1 MMKKTLPSK
10 KTLRAAAAIVICITF
25 GPSAHA
31 QMAVFDA
38 GNYANTLR
46 EVQTAANQLTQL
58 NAQLQQMRQQ
68 YQMFTNPSNIT
79 QMLPALNAPSLQNS
93 MPAAS
98 SVPDKIVGS
107 PNTLSSAGQIF
118 YQLNHVFTATGTDP
132 QANLL
137 NRSAISTANIQGMA
151 AANLA
156 SIEQRQSNL
165 NGMQMEL
172 QNATDIKQVTAING
186 RIAIESNAI
195 QGQQA
200 QAQNLAALA
209 SAQAQADQQA
219 ALQSIRQGH
228 EQAAAMFTGTLN

>member
-1 MMKKTLPSK
+1 MKKAL
-10 KTLRAAAAIVICITF
+10 LAAAAVVACMTF
-25 GPSAHA
+25 GPGAHA

-38 GNYANTLR
+38 GNFANTLR
-46 EVQTAANQLTQL
+46 EVQTAASQLAQL

-68 YQMFTNPSNIT
+68 YQMFTSPSNIT
-79 QMLPALNAPSLQNS
+79 GMLPALNAPSLQNP

-98 SVPDKIVGS
+98 SMPGQVVGS
-107 PNTLSSAGQIF
+107 ANSLSSLGQTF

-137 NRSAISTANIQGMA
+137 NRSSISTANIQGIA

-156 SIEQRQSNL
+156 SIEQRQASL
-165 NGMQMEL
+165 NDMQTEL
-172 QNATDIKQVTAING
+172 QNATDIKQVNAING

-200 QAQNLAALA
+200 QAQNLGALA

>member
-1 MMKKTLPSK
+1 MKKAL
-10 KTLRAAAAIVICITF
+10 LAAAAVVACMTF
-25 GPSAHA
+25 GPGAHA

-38 GNYANTLR
+38 GNFANTLR
-46 EVQTAANQLTQL
+46 EVQTAASQLAQL

-68 YQMFTNPSNIT
+68 YQMFTSPSNIT
-79 QMLPALNAPSLQNS
+79 GMLPALNAPSVQNPMPTASS
-93 MPAAS
+93 MPGQ
-98 SVPDKIVGS
+98 IVGS
-107 PNTLSSAGQIF
+107 ANSLSSLGQTF
-118 YQLNHVFTATGTDP
+118 YQLNHVFTASGTDP

-137 NRSAISTANIQGMA
+137 NRSSISTANIQGIA

-156 SIEQRQSNL
+156 SIEQRQASL
-165 NGMQMEL
+165 NDMQTEL
-172 QNATDIKQVTAING
+172 QNATDIKQVNAING

-200 QAQNLAALA
+200 QAQNLGALA

-228 EQAAAMFTGTLN
+228 EQAAALFTGTLN

>member
-1 MMKKTLPSK
+1 MKKAL
-10 KTLRAAAAIVICITF
+10 LAAAAVVACMTF
-25 GPSAHA
+25 GPGAHA

-38 GNYANTLR
+38 GNFANTLR
-46 EVQTAANQLTQL
+46 EVQTAASQLAQL

-68 YQMFTNPSNIT
+68 YQMFTSPSNIT
-79 QMLPALNAPSLQNS
+79 GMLPALNAPSLQNP

-98 SVPDKIVGS
+98 SMPGQIVGS
-107 PNTLSSAGQIF
+107 ANSLSGLGQTF

-137 NRSAISTANIQGMA
+137 NRSSISTANIQGIA

-156 SIEQRQSNL
+156 SIEQRQASL
-165 NGMQMEL
+165 NDMQTEL
-172 QNATDIKQVTAING
+172 QNATDIKQVNAING

-200 QAQNLAALA
+200 QAQNLGALA

>member
-1 MMKKTLPSK
+1 MKKALLT
-10 KTLRAAAAIVICITF
+10 AAAVVACITF
-25 GPSAHA
+25 GPGAHA

-38 GNYANTLR
+38 SNFANTLR

-79 QMLPALNAPSLQNS
+79 GMLPALNAPSLQNS

-98 SVPDKIVGS
+98 SMPGQVVGS
-107 PNTLSSAGQIF
+107 ANALSSLGQTF
-118 YQLNHVFTATGTDP
+118 YKLNHVFTATGTDP

-137 NRSAISTANIQGMA
+137 NRSSISTANIQGIA

-156 SIEQRQSNL
+156 SIEQRQGNL
-165 NGMQMEL
+165 NEMQTEL
-172 QNATDIKQVTAING
+172 ENATDIKQVTAING

>member
-1 MMKKTLPSK
+1 MKKAL
-10 KTLRAAAAIVICITF
+10 LAAAAVVACMTF
-25 GPSAHA
+25 GPGAHA

-38 GNYANTLR
+38 GNFANTLR
-46 EVQTAANQLTQL
+46 EVQTAASQLAQL

-68 YQMFTNPSNIT
+68 YQMFTSPSNIT
-79 QMLPALNAPSLQNS
+79 GMLPALNAPSLQNP

-98 SVPDKIVGS
+98 SMPGQIVGS
-107 PNTLSSAGQIF
+107 ANSLSSLGQTF

-137 NRSAISTANIQGMA
+137 NRSSISTANIQGIA

-156 SIEQRQSNL
+156 SIEQRQASL
-165 NGMQMEL
+165 NDMQMEL
-172 QNATDIKQVTAING
+172 QNATDIKQVNAING

-200 QAQNLAALA
+200 QAQNLGALA

-228 EQAAAMFTGTLN
+228 EQAAALFTGTLN

>member
-1 MMKKTLPSK
+1 MKAMKKTL
-10 KTLRAAAAIVICITF
+10 LAAAVAVCMMA
-25 GPSAHA
+25 GSAAHA
-31 QMAVFDA
+31 QYAVYDA
-38 GNYANTLR
+38 ANFANTLR

-79 QMLPALNAPSLQNS
+79 GMLPALNAPSLQNS

-98 SVPDKIVGS
+98 SIPGQIVGS
-107 PNTLSSAGQIF
+107 PNTLSSSGQTF

-137 NRSAISTANIQGMA
+137 NRSSISTANIQGIA
-151 AANLA
+151 AANLV
-156 SIEQRQSNL
+156 SIEQRQANL
-165 NGMQMEL
+165 NEMQTEL

-200 QAQNLAALA
+200 QAQNLGALA
-209 SAQAQADQQA
+209 AAQTQADQQA

>member
-1 MMKKTLPSK
+1 MNKALLT
-10 KTLRAAAAIVICITF
+10 AAAAVVSMTF
-25 GPSAHA
+25 GPGAQA

-38 GNYANTLR
+38 GNFANTLL

-68 YQMFTNPSNIT
+68 YQMFTNPSDIT
-79 QMLPALNAPSLQNS
+79 GMLPALNVPSLQNS

-98 SVPDKIVGS
+98 SMAGQVVGS
-107 PNTLSSAGQIF
+107 ANTLSGLGQTF
-118 YQLNHVFTATGTDP
+118 YKLNHVFTATGTDP
-132 QANLL
+132 QAALL
-137 NRSAISTANIQGMA
+137 NRSSISTANIQGIA

-156 SIEQRQSNL
+156 SIEQRQASL
-165 NGMQMEL
+165 NEMQTEL
-172 QNATDIKQVTAING
+172 ENATDIKQVTAVNG

-209 SAQAQADQQA
+209 SSQAQADQQA

-228 EQAAAMFTGTLN
+228 EQAAAMFTGTLD

>member
-1 MMKKTLPSK
+1 MKKSLLT
-10 KTLRAAAAIVICITF
+10 AAAVAACMTF
-25 GPSAHA
+25 GPGAHA

-38 GNYANTLR
+38 GNFANTLR

-58 NAQLQQMRQQ
+58 NAQLEQMRQQ
-68 YQMFTNPSNIT
+68 YQMFTSPSNIIG
-79 QMLPALNAPSLQNS
+79 MLPRLNAPSLQNS
-93 MPAAS
+93 MPATSTMPGQLA
-98 SVPDKIVGS
+98 GL
-107 PNTLSSAGQIF
+107 PNTLSSAGQTF
-118 YQLNHVFTATGTDP
+118 YNLNHVFTATGTDP

-156 SIEQRQSNL
+156 SIEQRQASL
-165 NGMQMEL
+165 NDMQAEL

-219 ALQSIRQGH
+219 ALQSTRQGH
-228 EQAAAMFTGTLN
+228 EQAAAMFTGNLN

>member
-1 MMKKTLPSK
+1 MKKALLT
-10 KTLRAAAAIVICITF
+10 AAAVVACMTF
-25 GPSAHA
+25 GPGAHA

-38 GNYANTLR
+38 SNFANTLR

-79 QMLPALNAPSLQNS
+79 GMLPALNAPSLQNS

-98 SVPDKIVGS
+98 SMPGQVVGS
-107 PNTLSSAGQIF
+107 ANALSSLGQTF
-118 YQLNHVFTATGTDP
+118 YKLNHVFTATGTDP

-137 NRSAISTANIQGMA
+137 NRSSISTANIQGMA

-156 SIEQRQSNL
+156 SIEQRQTNL
-165 NGMQMEL
+165 NEMQTEL
-172 QNATDIKQVTAING
+172 ENATDIKQVTAING

-209 SAQAQADQQA
+209 SAQAQAVQQA

>member
-1 MMKKTLPSK
+1 MKKAL
-10 KTLRAAAAIVICITF
+10 LAAAAVVACMTF
-25 GPSAHA
+25 GPGAHA

-38 GNYANTLR
+38 GNFANTLR
-46 EVQTAANQLTQL
+46 EVQTAASQLAQL

-68 YQMFTNPSNIT
+68 YQMFTSPSNIT
-79 QMLPALNAPSLQNS
+79 GMLPALNAPSLQNP

-98 SVPDKIVGS
+98 SMPGQIVGS
-107 PNTLSSAGQIF
+107 ANSLSSLGQTF

-137 NRSAISTANIQGMA
+137 NRSSISTANIQGIA

-156 SIEQRQSNL
+156 SIEQRQASL
-165 NGMQMEL
+165 NDMQTEL
-172 QNATDIKQVTAING
+172 QNATDIKQVNAING

-200 QAQNLAALA
+200 QAQNLGALA

>member
-1 MMKKTLPSK
+1 MKKAL
-10 KTLRAAAAIVICITF
+10 LAAAAVVACMIF
-25 GPSAHA
+25 GPGAQA

-38 GNYANTLR
+38 GNFANTLR
-46 EVQTAANQLTQL
+46 EVQTAASQLAQL

-68 YQMFTNPSNIT
+68 YQMFTSPSNIT
-79 QMLPALNAPSLQNS
+79 GMLPALNAPSLQNP

-98 SVPDKIVGS
+98 SMPGRIVGS
-107 PNTLSSAGQIF
+107 ANSLSSLGQTF
-118 YQLNHVFTATGTDP
+118 YQMNHVFTATGTDP

-137 NRSAISTANIQGMA
+137 NRSSISTANIQGIA

-156 SIEQRQSNL
+156 SIEQRQASL
-165 NGMQMEL
+165 NDMQTEL
-172 QNATDIKQVTAING
+172 QNATDIKQVNAING

-200 QAQNLAALA
+200 QAQNLGALA

>member
-1 MMKKTLPSK
+1 
-10 KTLRAAAAIVICITF
+10 
-25 GPSAHA
+25 
-31 QMAVFDA
+31 
-38 GNYANTLR
+38 
-46 EVQTAANQLTQL
+46 
-58 NAQLQQMRQQ
+58 
-68 YQMFTNPSNIT
+68 
-79 QMLPALNAPSLQNS
+79 MLPALNAPSLQNS

-98 SVPDKIVGS
+98 SMPGQVVGS
-107 PNTLSSAGQIF
+107 ANALSSLGQTF
-118 YQLNHVFTATGTDP
+118 YKLNHVFTATGTDP

-137 NRSAISTANIQGMA
+137 NRSSISTANIQGIA

-156 SIEQRQSNL
+156 SIEQRQGNL
-165 NGMQMEL
+165 NEMQTEL
-172 QNATDIKQVTAING
+172 ENATDIKQVTAING

>member
-1 MMKKTLPSK
+1 MKTALLASAA
-10 KTLRAAAAIVICITF
+10 LLSYLISGSDVRAQV
-25 GPSAHA
+25 
-31 QMAVFDA
+31 AVFDSP
-38 GNYANTLR
+38 NFANTLR
-46 EVQTAANQLTQL
+46 ETVTATKELV
-58 NAQLQQMRQQ
+58 QLQQQLVQLQQ
-68 YQMFTNPSNIT
+68 TYRMLTNPSDVT
-79 QMLPALNAPSLQNS
+79 GMFPVLNAPAMQNS

-98 SVPDKIVGS
+98 SIPGQIVGS
-107 PNTLSSAGQIF
+107 SSVLSSAGQIF
-118 YQLNHVFTATGTDP
+118 YNLNHVFSATGTDP
-132 QANLL
+132 QATLL
-137 NRSAISTANIQGMA
+137 NRSSISTANIQGIA

-165 NGMQMEL
+165 NVMQAEL
-172 QNATDIKQVTAING
+172 QGATDIKQVTAING

-200 QAQNLAALA
+200 QAQNLAAMA

>member
-1 MMKKTLPSK
+1 MKKAL
-10 KTLRAAAAIVICITF
+10 LAAAAVVACMTF
-25 GPSAHA
+25 GPGVQA

-38 GNYANTLR
+38 GNFANTLR
-46 EVQTAANQLTQL
+46 EVQTAASQLAQL

-68 YQMFTNPSNIT
+68 YQMFTSPSNIT
-79 QMLPALNAPSLQNS
+79 GMLPALNAPSLQNPMPVASS
-93 MPAAS
+93 MPGQ
-98 SVPDKIVGS
+98 IVGS
-107 PNTLSSAGQIF
+107 ANSLSSLGQTF

-137 NRSAISTANIQGMA
+137 NRSSISTANIQGIA

-156 SIEQRQSNL
+156 SIEQRQASL
-165 NGMQMEL
+165 NDMQTEL
-172 QNATDIKQVTAING
+172 QNATDIKQVNAING

-200 QAQNLAALA
+200 QAQNLGALA

-228 EQAAAMFTGTLN
+228 EQAAALFTGTLN

>member
-1 MMKKTLPSK
+1 MKKAL
-10 KTLRAAAAIVICITF
+10 LAAAAVVACMTF
-25 GPSAHA
+25 GPGAHA

-38 GNYANTLR
+38 GNFANTLR
-46 EVQTAANQLTQL
+46 EVQTAASQLAQL

-68 YQMFTNPSNIT
+68 YQMFTSPSNIT
-79 QMLPALNAPSLQNS
+79 GMLPALNAPSLQNP

-98 SVPDKIVGS
+98 SMPGQIVGS
-107 PNTLSSAGQIF
+107 ANSLSSLGQTF

-137 NRSAISTANIQGMA
+137 NRSSISTANIQGIA

-156 SIEQRQSNL
+156 SIEQRQASL
-165 NGMQMEL
+165 NDMQTEL
-172 QNATDIKQVTAING
+172 QNATDIKQVNAING

-200 QAQNLAALA
+200 QAQNLGALV
-209 SAQAQADQQA
+209 SAQTQADQQA

-228 EQAAAMFTGTLN
+228 EQAAALFTGTLN

>member
-1 MMKKTLPSK
+1 MKKALLT
-10 KTLRAAAAIVICITF
+10 AAAVIACMAF
-25 GPSAHA
+25 GPGAQA

-38 GNYANTLR
+38 SNFANTLR

-79 QMLPALNAPSLQNS
+79 GMLPALNAPSLQNS

-98 SVPDKIVGS
+98 SMPGQVVGS
-107 PNTLSSAGQIF
+107 ANALSSLGQTF
-118 YQLNHVFTATGTDP
+118 YKLNHVFTATGTDP

-137 NRSAISTANIQGMA
+137 NRSSISTANIQGIA

-156 SIEQRQSNL
+156 SIEQRQGNL
-165 NGMQMEL
+165 NEMQTEL
-172 QNATDIKQVTAING
+172 ENATDIKQVTAING

>member
-1 MMKKTLPSK
+1 MKKTFL
-10 KTLRAAAAIVICITF
+10 AAAAVVVCINF
-25 GPSAHA
+25 GPGAHA

-38 GNYANTLR
+38 ANFANTLR

-68 YQMFTNPSNIT
+68 YQMFTNRSNIT
-79 QMLPALNAPSLQNS
+79 GMLSALNAPSLQNS

-98 SVPDKIVGS
+98 SMPGQIVGS
-107 PNTLSSAGQIF
+107 PNTLSSAGQTF
-118 YQLNHVFTATGTDP
+118 YQLNHVFTATGKDP

-137 NRSAISTANIQGMA
+137 NHSAISTANIQGMA

-156 SIEQRQSNL
+156 SIEQRQANL
-165 NGMQMEL
+165 NDMQTEL

-200 QAQNLAALA
+200 QAQNLATLA

>member
-1 MMKKTLPSK
+1 MPTMKKTL
-10 KTLRAAAAIVICITF
+10 LAAAAIGACMTF
-25 GPSAHA
+25 GPSAQA

-38 GNYANTLR
+38 GNFANTLR

-68 YQMFTNPSNIT
+68 NQMFTNPTNIIG
-79 QMLPALNAPSLQNS
+79 MFPALNAPFLQNP

-98 SVPDKIVGS
+98 AMPGQVVGS
-107 PNTLSSAGQIF
+107 TNALSGLGQTF
-118 YQLNHVFTATGTDP
+118 YSLNHVFTATGTDP
-132 QANLL
+132 QASLL
-137 NRSAISTANIQGMA
+137 NRSSISTANIQGIA

-156 SIEQRQSNL
+156 SIEQRQAHL
-165 NGMQMEL
+165 NEMQIEL
-172 QNATDIKQVTAING
+172 QNATDIKQVDAING

-200 QAQNLAALA
+200 QAQNLLAMA

-228 EQAAAMFTGTLN
+228 EQAAAQFTGTLN

>member
-1 MMKKTLPSK
+1 MKKAL
-10 KTLRAAAAIVICITF
+10 LAAAAVVACMTF
-25 GPSAHA
+25 GPNAHA

-38 GNYANTLR
+38 GNFANTLR
-46 EVQTAANQLTQL
+46 EVQTAASQLAQL

-68 YQMFTNPSNIT
+68 YQMFTSPSNIT
-79 QMLPALNAPSLQNS
+79 GMLPALNAPSLQNP

-98 SVPDKIVGS
+98 SMPGQIVGS
-107 PNTLSSAGQIF
+107 ANSLSSLGQTF

-137 NRSAISTANIQGMA
+137 NRSSISTANIQGIA

-156 SIEQRQSNL
+156 SIEQRQASL
-165 NGMQMEL
+165 NDMQTEL
-172 QNATDIKQVTAING
+172 QNATDIKQVNAING

-200 QAQNLAALA
+200 QAQNLGALA

>member
-1 MMKKTLPSK
+1 MKKALLT
-10 KTLRAAAAIVICITF
+10 AAAVVACMTF
-25 GPSAHA
+25 GPGAHA

-38 GNYANTLR
+38 SNFANTLR

-68 YQMFTNPSNIT
+68 YQMFTSPSNIT
-79 QMLPALNAPSLQNS
+79 GMLPALNAPSLQNP

-98 SVPDKIVGS
+98 SMPGQIVGS
-107 PNTLSSAGQIF
+107 TSSLSSQGQTF

-137 NRSAISTANIQGMA
+137 NRSSISTANIQGIA

-156 SIEQRQSNL
+156 SIEQRQASL
-165 NGMQMEL
+165 NDMQMDL
-172 QNATDIKQVTAING
+172 QNATDIKQVNAING

-200 QAQNLAALA
+200 QAQNLATLA

-219 ALQSIRQGH
+219 AQQSIRQGH

>member
-1 MMKKTLPSK
+1 MKKALLT
-10 KTLRAAAAIVICITF
+10 AAAVVACMTF
-25 GPSAHA
+25 GPAAHA

-38 GNYANTLR
+38 SNFANTLR

-68 YQMFTNPSNIT
+68 YQMFTNPTNIT
-79 QMLPALNAPSLQNS
+79 GMLPALNAPSLQNPMPAVSS
-93 MPAAS
+93 MPGQ
-98 SVPDKIVGS
+98 IVGS
-107 PNTLSSAGQIF
+107 PNTLSSSGQTF
-118 YQLNHVFTATGTDP
+118 YNLNHVFTATGTDP
-132 QANLL
+132 QATLL
-137 NRSAISTANIQGMA
+137 NRSSISTANIQGIA

-156 SIEQRQSNL
+156 SIEQRQASL
-165 NGMQMEL
+165 NDMQTEL

-209 SAQAQADQQA
+209 AAQAQANQQA

>member
-1 MMKKTLPSK
+1 MKKALLT
-10 KTLRAAAAIVICITF
+10 AAAVVACMTF
-25 GPSAHA
+25 GPGAHA

-38 GNYANTLR
+38 SNFANTLR

-79 QMLPALNAPSLQNS
+79 GMLPALNAPSLQNS

-98 SVPDKIVGS
+98 SMPGQVVGS
-107 PNTLSSAGQIF
+107 ANALSSLGQTF
-118 YQLNHVFTATGTDP
+118 YKLNHVFTATGTDP

-137 NRSAISTANIQGMA
+137 NRSSISTANIQGIA

-156 SIEQRQSNL
+156 SIEQRQANL
-165 NGMQMEL
+165 NEMQTEL
-172 QNATDIKQVTAING
+172 ENATDIKQVTAING

>member
-1 MMKKTLPSK
+1 MKKALLT
-10 KTLRAAAAIVICITF
+10 AAAVVACMTF
-25 GPSAHA
+25 GPGAHA

-38 GNYANTLR
+38 SNFANTLR

-79 QMLPALNAPSLQNS
+79 GMLPALNAPSLQNS

-98 SVPDKIVGS
+98 SMPGQVVGS
-107 PNTLSSAGQIF
+107 ANALSSLGQTF
-118 YQLNHVFTATGTDP
+118 YKLNHVFTATGTDP

-137 NRSAISTANIQGMA
+137 NRSSISTANIQGIA

-156 SIEQRQSNL
+156 SIEQRQGNL
-165 NGMQMEL
+165 NEMQTEL
-172 QNATDIKQVTAING
+172 ENATDIKQVTAING

>member
-1 MMKKTLPSK
+1 MKKALLT
-10 KTLRAAAAIVICITF
+10 AAAVIACMTF
-25 GPSAHA
+25 GPGAQA

-38 GNYANTLR
+38 SNFANTLR

-79 QMLPALNAPSLQNS
+79 GMLPALNAPSLQNS

-98 SVPDKIVGS
+98 SMPGQVVGS
-107 PNTLSSAGQIF
+107 ANALSSLGQTF
-118 YQLNHVFTATGTDP
+118 YKLNHVFTATGTDP

-137 NRSAISTANIQGMA
+137 NRSSISTANIQGIA

-156 SIEQRQSNL
+156 SIEQRQGNL
-165 NGMQMEL
+165 NEMQTEL
-172 QNATDIKQVTAING
+172 ENATDIKQVTAING

>member
-1 MMKKTLPSK
+1 MKKIL
-10 KTLRAAAAIVICITF
+10 LAAAVAVCLTA
-25 GPSAHA
+25 GPGAHA
-31 QMAVFDA
+31 QMAVYDA
-38 GNYANTLR
+38 ANFVNTLR
-46 EVQTAANQLTQL
+46 EVETAANQLTQL

-79 QMLPALNAPSLQNS
+79 GMLPALNTPSLQNP
-93 MPAAS
+93 MPSAS
-98 SVPDKIVGS
+98 AVTGQIAGS
-107 PNTLSSAGQIF
+107 ANTLSSAGQSF
-118 YQLNHVFTATGTDP
+118 YKLNHVYTATGSDP
-132 QANLL
+132 QAALL

-151 AANLA
+151 SANLA
-156 SIEQRQSNL
+156 SIEQRQASL
-165 NGMQMEL
+165 NDMQAEL
-172 QNATDIKQVTAING
+172 DNAPDIKQVAAING

-219 ALQSIRQGH
+219 ALQTTRQGH